1 MARIV
6 VAEAI
11 AAAGL
16 SALQAAGHEIVNLTD
31 KPREALL
38 SAVAGADALI
48 VRSQVQV
55 DAALMAAGPQLKII
69 GRAGVG
75 IDNIDAVAAER
86 ANIRVVNAPN
96 GNTIAAAEQTF
107 ALLLAVARHVPRGD
121 ASVRSGAWIRG
132 ELKGFELRGKRLGII
147 GFGRIGQAVA
157 KRAAAFEMEI
167 VASDPVVTAEQAS
180 ELGVKIQTLDQLL
193 MESDIISLHVPAL
206 GDAPL
211 IGAAEIAKMKRGAVL
226 LNVARGSLVDEVA
239 LAAALASGALGGAG
253 IDVFA
258 SEPPVGSPL
267 LTAPHTVLTP
277 HLGAQ
282 TVDAQIAVAVEVA
295 EQIVDFLR
303 HHAPKSSRS
312 SS

>member
-96 GNTIAAAEQTF
+96 GNTVAAAEQTF

-258 SEPPVGSPL
+258 TEPPVGSPL
-267 LTAPHTVLTP
+267 LTAPHTVLAP

-295 EQIVDFLR
+295 EQIVNFFTTPR
-303 HHAPKSSRS
+303 A
-312 SS
+312 

>member
-11 AAAGL
+11 ADAGL
-16 SALQAAGHEIVNLTD
+16 STLQAAGHEIVNLAG

-38 SAVAGADALI
+38 SALAGADALI

-55 DAALMAAGPQLKII
+55 DAALIAAGPQLKII

-75 IDNIDAVAAER
+75 IDNIDAAAAER
-86 ANIRVVNAPN
+86 ANILVVNAPN

-132 ELKGFELRGKRLGII
+132 ELKGFELRGKRLGIA

-157 KRAAAFEMEI
+157 KRAAAFEMEV
-167 VASDPVVTAEQAS
+167 VASDPVVTAQQAAQF
-180 ELGVKIQTLDQLL
+180 GVKLQTLDQLL
-193 MESDIISLHVPAL
+193 AESDIISLHLPAL

-239 LAAALASGALGGAG
+239 LAAALTSGALGGAG

-258 SEPPVGSPL
+258 AEPPVGSPL
-267 LTAPHTVLTP
+267 LTAPHTVLAP

-295 EQIVDFLR
+295 EQIVDFFA
-303 HHAPKSSRS
+303 APRA
-312 SS
+312 

>member
-16 SALQAAGHEIVNLTD
+16 SALKAAGHEIADLTG
-31 KPREALL
+31 KSREELL
-38 SAVAGADALI
+38 SALIEADALI

-55 DAALMAAGPQLKII
+55 DAALIAAGPELKII

-75 IDNIDAVAAER
+75 IDNIDAAAAER

-157 KRAAAFEMEI
+157 KRAAAFEMDV
-167 VASDPVVTAEQAS
+167 VASDPVVTAQQAATF
-180 ELGVKIQTLDQLL
+180 GVKLQTLDQLL
-193 MESDIISLHVPAL
+193 AESDIISLHVPAL
-206 GDAPL
+206 GDVPM
-211 IGAAEIAKMKRGAVL
+211 IGAVEIAKMKRGAVL

-258 SEPPVGSPL
+258 SEPPAGSPL
-267 LTAPHTVLTP
+267 LTAPHTVLAP

-295 EQIVDFLR
+295 EQIVNFFT
-303 HHAPKSSRS
+303 APRA
-312 SS
+312 

>member
-16 SALQAAGHEIVNLTD
+16 SALKSAGHEIADLTG
-31 KPREALL
+31 KPREELL
-38 SAVAGADALI
+38 SALAGADALI
-48 VRSQVQV
+48 VRSQIQV
-55 DAALMAAGPQLKII
+55 DAALIAAGPQLKII

-75 IDNIDAVAAER
+75 IDNIDAAAAEH

-107 ALLLAVARHVPRGD
+107 ALLLAVARHVPHGD

-157 KRAAAFEMEI
+157 KRAAGFEME
-167 VASDPVVTAEQAS
+167 VAASDPVLTAQQAAEFGVT
-180 ELGVKIQTLDQLL
+180 LQTLDQLL
-193 MESDIISLHVPAL
+193 MESDIISLHLPAL
-206 GDAPL
+206 GDTPL

-226 LNVARGSLVDEVA
+226 LNVARGSLIDEVA

-258 SEPPVGSPL
+258 TEPPVGSPL
-267 LTAPHTVLTP
+267 LTAPHTVLAP

-295 EQIVDFLR
+295 EQIVNFFKTPR
-303 HHAPKSSRS
+303 A
-312 SS
+312 

>member
-11 AAAGL
+11 ADAGL
-16 SALQAAGHEIVNLTD
+16 STLQAAGHEIVNLAG

-38 SAVAGADALI
+38 SALAGADALI

-55 DAALMAAGPQLKII
+55 DAALIAAGPQLKII

-75 IDNIDAVAAER
+75 IDNIDAKAAER

-157 KRAAAFEMEI
+157 KRAAAFEMDV
-167 VASDPVVTAEQAS
+167 VASDPVVTAQQAAQF
-180 ELGVKIQTLDQLL
+180 GVKLQTPDQLL
-193 MESDIISLHVPAL
+193 EESDIISLHLPAL

-211 IGAAEIAKMKRGAVL
+211 IGAAEIAKMKPGAVL

-239 LAAALASGALGGAG
+239 LAAALTSGALGGAG

-258 SEPPVGSPL
+258 AEPPVGSPL
-267 LTAPHTVLTP
+267 LTAPHTVLAP

-295 EQIVDFLR
+295 EQIVDFFA
-303 HHAPKSSRS
+303 APRA
-312 SS
+312 

>member
-16 SALQAAGHEIVNLTD
+16 SALKAAGHEIADLTG
-31 KPREALL
+31 KPRKELL
-38 SAVAGADALI
+38 SALASADALI
-48 VRSQVQV
+48 VRSQIQV
-55 DAALMAAGPQLKII
+55 DAALIAAGPQLKII

-75 IDNIDAVAAER
+75 IDNIDAAAAER
-86 ANIRVVNAPN
+86 ANIRVANAPN

-121 ASVRSGAWIRG
+121 AFVRSGAWIRG
-132 ELKGFELRGKRLGII
+132 ELKGFELRGKRLGIA

-157 KRAAAFEMEI
+157 KRAAAFEME
-167 VASDPVVTAEQAS
+167 VAASDPALTTQQAAEFGIK
-180 ELGVKIQTLDQLL
+180 LQTLDQLL
-193 MESDIISLHVPAL
+193 MQSDIITLHVPAL
-206 GDAPL
+206 GGRPL

-226 LNVARGSLVDEVA
+226 LNVARGSLVDEGA
-239 LAAALASGALGGAG
+239 LAAALTSGALGGAG

-258 SEPPVGSPL
+258 TEPPVGSPL
-267 LTAPHTVLTP
+267 LTAPHTVLAP

-295 EQIVDFLR
+295 EQIVNFFTTPR
-303 HHAPKSSRS
+303 A
-312 SS
+312 